1 MRIYQILDSNWVEPD
16 RNRLIDIHYVNSSN
30 EGWLIFRVTQAV
42 QSHSLVNGESNHLKF
57 LVTAMSTARQ
67 PVLLHVSR
75 RRDRHSN
82 RQPVL
87 VLFNGDTSSVSAT
100 QSDVMHDSISASG
113 EFFVDQTLFQ
123 MYRSEFSNWH

>member
-1 MRIYQILDSNWVEPD
+1 M
-16 RNRLIDIHYVNSSN
+16 IDIHYVNSSY

-42 QSHSLVNGESNHLKF
+42 QSHSLVNGGSNHLKF

-100 QSDVMHDSISASG
+100 QSDVMHDSISVSG

-123 MYRSEFSNWH
+123 MYRYEFSNWH